1 MYPALAGGFFTTSA
15 TWKAPIES
23 NSDQNYFKSLQ
34 KRCIKHCVLNCLI
47 CLQES
52 FFGVKICEVEIEDSL
67 LGDSLVKN
75 LPAMQETWI

>member
-34 KRCIKHCVLNCLI
+34 KRCIKHCVLKCLI
-47 CLQES
+47 CQHES
-52 FFGVKICEVEIEDSL
+52 FFGVQICEVEIEKSL